1 MVGGKGIGGAWL
13 LVGGVGVAEAGYN
26 RAPVTGEG
34 VVLGRNSAFLAQKT
48 HFGPVLLVLD
58 SVN

>member
-48 HFGPVLLVLD
+48 HFGPV
-58 SVN
+58 